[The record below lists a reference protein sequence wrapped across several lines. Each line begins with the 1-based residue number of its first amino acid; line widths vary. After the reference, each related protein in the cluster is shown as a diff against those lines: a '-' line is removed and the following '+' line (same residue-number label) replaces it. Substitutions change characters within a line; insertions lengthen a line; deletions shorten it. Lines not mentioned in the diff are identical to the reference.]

1 MSTKWL
7 LPSYR
12 LFSLF
17 PGLMTVLGFM
27 QLNVNPQV
35 QTEIVIGEQQGLYQK
50 DLVLL
55 LLENSLWIPHFYQI
69 QTNLAFWKNLQRHG
83 LLLYL
88 ED

>member
-1 MSTKWL
+1 MI
-7 LPSYR
+7 
-12 LFSLF
+12 
-17 PGLMTVLGFM
+17 VLGFM
-27 QLNVNPQV
+27 QLNANLRV
-35 QTEIVIGEQQGLYQK
+35 QIEIAIGEQQGLYLK
-50 DLVLL
+50 DLVLQ